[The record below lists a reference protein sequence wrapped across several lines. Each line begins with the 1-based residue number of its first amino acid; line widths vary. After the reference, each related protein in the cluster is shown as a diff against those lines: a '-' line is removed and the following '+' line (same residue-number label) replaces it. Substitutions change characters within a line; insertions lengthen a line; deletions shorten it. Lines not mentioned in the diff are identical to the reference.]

1 LNFARE
7 GLLFIAIAAVIAAGA
22 FAFAVSRRSWGLWL
36 AAFVLLLLALW
47 VAYFFRDPERVGE
60 RGPSLVVAPADG
72 KLIMITEV
80 DEPSFV
86 KGRAVRL
93 SIFMNVFNVHVN
105 RYPVDGV
112 VGYVHY
118 NKGKFFNASAEKS
131 SLENEQMSVG
141 IEMSPNDSGRT
152 ARIGDSHKVLVRQI
166 AGLIARRIVTYSKI
180 GDRVRQGDRMGI
192 IRFGSRVDLFLPV
205 GSTIRAKLGDVTTAG
220 VTVLGELPR

>member
-7 GLLFIAIAAVIAAGA
+7 GLLFIAIAAIIAAGA

-36 AAFVLLLLALW
+36 AAFALLLLALW
-47 VAYFFRDPERVGE
+47 VAYFFRDPERLGE

-105 RYPVDGV
+105 RYPVDGTV
-112 VGYVHY
+112 SYVYY
-118 NKGKFFNASAEKS
+118 NKGKFFNAAAEKS

-141 IEMSPNDSGRT
+141 IETTPPDSSRNP
-152 ARIGDSHKVLVRQI
+152 RVGDAHKVLVRQI
-166 AGLIARRIVTYSKI
+166 AGLIARRIVTYSKV
-180 GDRVRQGDRMGI
+180 GERVRQGDRMGI

-205 GSTIRAKLGDVTTAG
+205 GSTIRAKLGDVTSAG